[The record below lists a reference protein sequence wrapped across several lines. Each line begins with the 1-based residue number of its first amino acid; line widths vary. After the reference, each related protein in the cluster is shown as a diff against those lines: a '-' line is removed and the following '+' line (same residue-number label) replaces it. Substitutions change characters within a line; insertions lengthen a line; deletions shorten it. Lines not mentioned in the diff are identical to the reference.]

1 MLSDDAATAALAV
14 DYAWNSTG
22 ISSLLQ
28 RQQSPEPDLQL
39 T

>member
-1 MLSDDAATAALAV
+1 MLSDDAATAPVAI

-22 ISSLLQ
+22 ISLLLQ